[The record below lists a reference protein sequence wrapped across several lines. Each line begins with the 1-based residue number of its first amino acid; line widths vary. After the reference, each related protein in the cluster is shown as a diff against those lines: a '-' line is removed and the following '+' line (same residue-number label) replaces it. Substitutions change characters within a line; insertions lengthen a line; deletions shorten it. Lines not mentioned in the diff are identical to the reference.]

1 MLDVVTKA
9 AKEVGG
15 IVKLADLLGIKHPS
29 FYSWD
34 RVPAE
39 RVLQIAELAKVD
51 PHLIRPDIYRA
62 PIVRKARAGA
72 A

>member
-1 MLDVVTKA
+1 MLDVVIKA

-15 IVKLADLLGIKHPS
+15 IVKLAEQLGIKHLS

-51 PHLIRPDIYRA
+51 PHSIAALLWRLRNSA
-62 PIVRKARAGA
+62 PKTA
-72 A
+72 

>member
-15 IVKLADLLGIKHPS
+15 IVRLAEILGIKHPS

-39 RVLQIAELAKVD
+39 RAMQIAQLAKVP
-51 PHLIRPDIYRA
+51 PHKVRPDIYQA
-62 PIVRKARAGA
+62 PKAKAGA